1 MEAGSLA
8 ALPGS
13 GSRCSGEKGRPQ
25 EAKPAFSDDW
35 SKASYLNFWFYSSIK
50 GS

>member
-1 MEAGSLA
+1 MVDAAAGGKRAGNL
-8 ALPGS
+8 
-13 GSRCSGEKGRPQ
+13 Q
-25 EAKPAFSDDW
+25 EAKPAFFDDW